1 MPTARLSS
9 RRRQRGG
16 ADRQAHAIEQ
26 LDWNLPEY
34 IDRPTEPL
42 DEETLQRVHETSMR
56 VLEEIGILFLNEESL
71 SILEKLGCDVDWST
85 QNVRIDRALV
95 DAAINSA
102 PAEFSITPRNPDH
115 RIHLGGRHAVYS
127 TVASAPNVSDLDG
140 GRRVGSRPD
149 FQNLLKLTQYFNC
162 IHFIAGYPVEPVD
175 IHASVRHLDCIYD
188 MLTLTDKVIHAYSL
202 GPERIE
208 DGMEMVRIG
217 GGLTAEE
224 FDASPHMFTNI
235 NSSSPL
241 KHDWPMLDGA
251 MRAARRGQVVVVSP
265 FTLSG
270 AMAPATVLGAVAQQ
284 NAEFLAALVLL
295 QAVREGAPVVYG
307 AFTSNVDMK
316 SGSPAFGT
324 PEYVRAMQIS
334 GQLARRY
341 GLPWRGSNANA
352 ANYPD
357 GQAVWESVQSLNAV
371 SSGHCNMVYHAAGW
385 LEAGLTAS
393 FEKVI
398 MDCEVIQQH
407 IYLNQ
412 PLDASEDALAF
423 DAMKEVGPGS
433 HFFAADHTQR
443 RFKDAFYSPFL
454 SDWRNFETW
463 EEAGGLRIEQK
474 ANAVLKSILAEYT
487 PPPLEES
494 IHEELV
500 AFMEKRREEGGA
512 PTDF

>member
-1 MPTARLSS
+1 MSGQRVSA
-9 RRRQRGG
+9 RRRNRNTGG
-16 ADRQAHAIEQ
+16 STAPAIEQ
-26 LDWNLPEY
+26 LDWHLPEY

-42 DEETLQRVHETSMR
+42 DQATLDRIHDTSMR
-56 VLEEIGILFLNEESL
+56 VLEELGILFLNDEALE
-71 SILEKLGCDVDWST
+71 ILEALGCEVDWT
-85 QNVRIDRALV
+85 TKNVRMDRALV
-95 DAAINSA
+95 EDAVNSA

-115 RIHLGGRHAVYS
+115 RIHLGGRHTVYS

-149 FQNLLKLTQYFNC
+149 FQKLLKLTQYFNC

-175 IHASVRHLDCIYD
+175 IHASVRHLDCVYD

-217 GGLTAEE
+217 AGLTEDEFRAE
-224 FDASPHMFTNI
+224 PRMFTNI

-270 AMAPATVLGAVAQQ
+270 AMAPATVAGAVTQQ

-295 QAVREGAPVVYG
+295 QAVRKGAPVVYG

-316 SGSPAFGT
+316 SGAPAFGT

-357 GQAVWESVQSLNAV
+357 GQATWESVQSLNAV

-385 LEAGLTAS
+385 LEGGLTAS

-398 MDCEVIQQH
+398 MDCEIIQQMM
-407 IYLNQ
+407 YLNR
-412 PLDASEDALAF
+412 PLDVSDDALAF

-463 EEAGGLRIEQK
+463 EESGGLRIEQK
-474 ANAVLKSILAEYT
+474 ANAVLKSILADYT
-487 PPPLEES
+487 PPPLDEA
-494 IHEELV
+494 INEELI

>member
-1 MPTARLSS
+1 M
-9 RRRQRGG
+9 
-16 ADRQAHAIEQ
+16 
-26 LDWNLPEY
+26 DWNLPEY

-175 IHASVRHLDCIYD
+175 IHASVRHLDCVYD

-217 GGLTAEE
+217 GGLTPEE
-224 FDASPHMFTNI
+224 FEASPHMFTNI

-251 MRAARRGQVVVVSP
+251 MRASRRGQVVVVSP

-295 QAVREGAPVVYG
+295 QAVRKG
-307 AFTSNVDMK
+307 
-316 SGSPAFGT
+316 
-324 PEYVRAMQIS
+324 R
-334 GQLARRY
+334 QLSMVP
-341 GLPWRGSNANA
+341 LP
-352 ANYPD
+352 P
-357 GQAVWESVQSLNAV
+357 
-371 SSGHCNMVYHAAGW
+371 M
-385 LEAGLTAS
+385 LT
-393 FEKVI
+393 
-398 MDCEVIQQH
+398 
-407 IYLNQ
+407 
-412 PLDASEDALAF
+412 
-423 DAMKEVGPGS
+423 
-433 HFFAADHTQR
+433 
-443 RFKDAFYSPFL
+443 
-454 SDWRNFETW
+454 
-463 EEAGGLRIEQK
+463 
-474 ANAVLKSILAEYT
+474 
-487 PPPLEES
+487 
-494 IHEELV
+494 
-500 AFMEKRREEGGA
+500 
-512 PTDF
+512 